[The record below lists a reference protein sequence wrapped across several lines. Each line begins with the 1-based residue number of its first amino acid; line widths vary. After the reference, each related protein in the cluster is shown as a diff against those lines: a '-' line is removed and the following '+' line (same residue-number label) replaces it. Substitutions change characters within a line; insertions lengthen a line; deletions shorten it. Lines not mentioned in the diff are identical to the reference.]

1 VPLSRW
7 DVDGPILDAAAGE
20 GHMRFGSFLPGW
32 DLFDARA
39 LGMTPAEAVLV
50 DPQQRLVLEVFQ
62 EAHLAAGQGGAASR
76 WVRCHGPWQSQCWAW
91 GVQPV

>member
-1 VPLSRW
+1 
-7 DVDGPILDAAAGE
+7 
-20 GHMRFGSFLPGW
+20 MRFGSFLPGW

-62 EAHLAAGQGGAASR
+62 EAHLAAGQGGAAYR
-76 WVRCHGPWQSQCWAW
+76 WVWWDKRSCQGTLQLQ
-91 GVQPV
+91 QT